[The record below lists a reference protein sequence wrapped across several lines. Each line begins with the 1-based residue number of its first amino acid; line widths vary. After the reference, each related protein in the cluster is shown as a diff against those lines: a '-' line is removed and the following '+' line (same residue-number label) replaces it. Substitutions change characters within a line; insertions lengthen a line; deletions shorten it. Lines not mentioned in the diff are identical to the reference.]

1 MLNKYKKFNTYTKKE
16 TYNLK
21 YVELDH
27 NDIQLA
33 GKQSQA
39 KSIVTLFYF
48 TKKPVILPFCLS
60 YLT

>member
-1 MLNKYKKFNTYTKKE
+1 MLNNYKKFNTYTKKE

-21 YVELDH
+21 YVELDP

-39 KSIVTLFYF
+39 KSIVTLYF
-48 TKKPVILPFCLS
+48 IYKKS
-60 YLT
+60 Q